1 MRFDAPTLAHAWL
14 AVAQAAS
21 DDKTV
26 PILRK
31 TVAIEEHTRGVRLVS
46 TDRFVLLTAWVP
58 EVEFHYDSGPDFDE
72 APIRTV
78 VAADVDGRG
87 RSLLGYVCSLINRD
101 YPEDEYAPGQLEV
114 EVEFDARMPAGT
126 SGGQETLEGLEPT
139 YTVLQVRDVEKVY
152 LPVVDGHF
160 PDWRTIASSF
170 SPATTSTVA
179 LNPEVVERLAK
190 VRKHAAGPLL
200 WEFGGADKAALV
212 QYSNSDPLVHG
223 VVMPIREEK
232 DEQAREPDSNV
243 INLRT
248 ASGVITTDDLD
259 GNAHGTQ
266 DTTTSLGEALTMA
279 NTPDKDLL
287 RQAIELIVSTQ
298 FGSTSMLQRKLRIG
312 FAKAGALMNVLEANG
327 VVGPADG
334 SKARDVLAKPDDLP
348 VILADLDQEEGR

>member
-1 MRFDAPTLAHAWL
+1 MRFDAPTIAHAWL

-26 PILRK
+26 PLLRK
-31 TVAIEEHTRGVRLVS
+31 TVAIEEHVRGVRLIS

-58 EVEFHYDSGPDFDE
+58 EIEYHYDGVPDFDE

-101 YPEDEYAPGQLEV
+101 YDEDEYAPGELEV

-126 SGGQETLEGLEPT
+126 GGGQETLEGLEPT

-152 LPVVDGHF
+152 LPVVEGTF
-160 PDWRTIASSF
+160 PDWRAIAAGF
-170 SPATTSTVA
+170 TPATTSTVA

-212 QYSNSDPLVHG
+212 QYSNSDPHVHG
-223 VVMPIREEK
+223 VVMPIRDEK
-232 DEQAREPDSNV
+232 DEKPRAPESNV

-248 ASGVITTDDLD
+248 ASGVITADDLD
-259 GNAHGTQ
+259 GNAHGAQ
-266 DTTTSLGEALTMA
+266 DTTTSLGEALNMA
-279 NTPDKDLL
+279 ATPDKDLL
-287 RQAIELIVSTQ
+287 RQAVELIISTQ
-298 FGSTSMLQRKLRIG
+298 FGSASMLQRKLRVG
-312 FAKAGALMNVLEANG
+312 FAKAAALMDQLEANG

-334 SKARDVLAKPDDLP
+334 SRARDVLVKPDDMPEVLTS
-348 VILADLDQEEGR
+348 LGLDGA